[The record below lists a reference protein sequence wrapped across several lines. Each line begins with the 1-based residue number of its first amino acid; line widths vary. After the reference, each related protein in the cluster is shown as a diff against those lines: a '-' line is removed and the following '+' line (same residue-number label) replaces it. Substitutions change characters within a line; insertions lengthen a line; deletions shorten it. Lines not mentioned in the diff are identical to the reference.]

1 MLYNRIAGK
10 NRDRLAA
17 LSDGVFAFAMT
28 LLVLDLRVPSA
39 ASVRAES
46 DLWHALLQLAPRVIP
61 YLMSF
66 MTLGIFWIGQQT
78 QINALKRTDRDLT
91 WIHLAF
97 LLPVTFVP
105 FSTSLLAE
113 FLSYRTALLV
123 YWLNIVALGAL
134 LFATW
139 KYARWAGLIKDDMD
153 EGTRNAVDRRIFV
166 AQGLYACGA
175 ALSFVNTYWSITAL
189 VLVQLNYVFA
199 PRIRWLYKQ

>member
-1 MLYNRIAGK
+1 VLYNRIAGK

-28 LLVLDLRVPSA
+28 LLVLDLHVPSA
-39 ASVRAES
+39 ATIHAEN
-46 DLWHALLQLAPRVIP
+46 DLGGALLRLAPRVIP

-78 QINALKRTDRDLT
+78 QINALKRTDRNLA
-91 WIHLAF
+91 WLRLAF

-113 FLSYRTALLV
+113 FLSYRTALLL
-123 YWLNIVALGAL
+123 YWLNIVALGTL
-134 LFATW
+134 LFVTW
-139 KYARWAGLIKDDMD
+139 RYARWAALIEDDMA
-153 EGTRNAVDRRIFV
+153 EGTRNAVDRRILV
-166 AQGLYACGA
+166 AQSLYAGGA
-175 ALSFVNTYWSITAL
+175 ALSFVNTYWSIAAL

-199 PRIRWLYKQ
+199 PRIRWLYRL